1 MAARVRRWSDVDV
14 HRHTHDETSGGD
26 AKAFHAT
33 HAHATPVA
41 AANGSSSSSSS
52 SNFVTLSMMAEHV
65 QVADEVQECVI
76 CLDELEFGKALFT
89 AECGHRFHFSCLL
102 ENVNHDE
109 ANSDKCPICR
119 KSQTQWPEQTKGLV
133 KAHPFCTNC
142 GKRGT
147 GGQFCDGC
155 GNSLAHTPTA
165 QERARAAA
173 HAAAVRSN
181 VVVECPSCRIRC
193 LVSTSARGT
202 LQCPNGHLFQLRM
215 PSQTGNS
222 QQGMSMRQS
231 FTGPPSGFGGGAG
244 EPRPP
249 AAAGRAPAVAAPPG
263 GGSMGG
269 LIMRQCP
276 TCYTR
281 VQMPP
286 GSQSGQYMCPH
297 GHTFYFSN
305 VTEWQPYQ

>member
-1 MAARVRRWSDVDV
+1 MTTLERVRRWSDSDAL
-14 HRHTHDETSGGD
+14 HRRAYQPQAQPHAVATVEGAAPGVITRLLR
-26 AKAFHAT
+26 AKSNDNGQ
-33 HAHATPVA
+33 A
-41 AANGSSSSSSS
+41 AA
-52 SNFVTLSMMAEHV
+52 AED
-65 QVADEVQECVI
+65 DEELPECVI
-76 CLDELEFGKALFT
+76 CLDELDLGRALFT

-109 ANSDKCPICR
+109 ANADKCPICR
-119 KSQTQWPEQTKGLV
+119 KSQTHWPEQTEGLV

-155 GNSLAHTPTA
+155 GHSLAHTPTA

-173 HAAAVRSN
+173 AAAAARSN

-193 LVSTSARGT
+193 LVSTTARGT

-215 PSQTGNS
+215 PPPPMGSMPMGNS
-222 QQGMSMRQS
+222 QRNSLTSRSSLGSS
-231 FTGPPSGFGGGAG
+231 SSSVSLGLGAG
-244 EPRPP
+244 GMPRP
-249 AAAGRAPAVAAPPG
+249 V
-263 GGSMGG
+263 
-269 LIMRQCP
+269 MRQCP

-286 GSQSGQYMCPH
+286 GSQAGQYMCPH
-297 GHTFYFSN
+297 GHTFFF
-305 VTEWQPYQ
+305 TPY

>member
-1 MAARVRRWSDVDV
+1 MCV
-14 HRHTHDETSGGD
+14 
-26 AKAFHAT
+26 F
-33 HAHATPVA
+33 
-41 AANGSSSSSSS
+41 
-52 SNFVTLSMMAEHV
+52 
-65 QVADEVQECVI
+65 CVI
-76 CLDELEFGKALFT
+76 YTITG
-89 AECGHRFHFSCLL
+89 
-102 ENVNHDE
+102 
-109 ANSDKCPICR
+109 
-119 KSQTQWPEQTKGLV
+119 
-133 KAHPFCTNC
+133 TNC

-173 HAAAVRSN
+173 HAAAARSN

-215 PSQTGNS
+215 PSQMGNS
-222 QQGMSMRQS
+222 QQGMNMRQS
-231 FTGPPSGFGGGAG
+231 FSGTTGGAIPPPPG
-244 EPRPP
+244 PPP
-249 AAAGRAPAVAAPPG
+249 AAAPPG
-263 GGSMGG
+263 IGASGG

-286 GSQSGQYMCPH
+286 GSQAGQYMCPH
-297 GHTFYFSN
+297 GHTFYFSPPVN
-305 VTEWQPYQ
+305 EWRPFQ

>member
-1 MAARVRRWSDVDV
+1 MV
-14 HRHTHDETSGGD
+14 HES
-26 AKAFHAT
+26 
-33 HAHATPVA
+33 
-41 AANGSSSSSSS
+41 
-52 SNFVTLSMMAEHV
+52 V
-65 QVADEVQECVI
+65 QMADEVQECVI
-76 CLDELEFGKALFT
+76 CLDDLEFGKALFT

-109 ANSDKCPICR
+109 ANADKCPICR
-119 KSQTQWPEQTKGLV
+119 KAQTQWPEQTKGLV

-165 QERARAAA
+165 QERARIAAA
-173 HAAAVRSN
+173 AAAARSN
-181 VVVECPSCRIRC
+181 VVVECPTCRIRC

-215 PSQTGNS
+215 PPHLAGNS
-222 QQGMSMRQS
+222 QLNPPTGGIRPS
-231 FTGPPSGFGGGAG
+231 FSSIS
-244 EPRPP
+244 
-249 AAAGRAPAVAAPPG
+249 G
-263 GGSMGG
+263 GGSSNALVGPPAMPPPPPPPAPSTGG

-286 GSQSGQYMCPH
+286 GSQAGQYMCPH
-297 GHTFYFSN
+297 GHTFYFSP
-305 VTEWQPYQ
+305 VTEWRPYQ

>member
-1 MAARVRRWSDVDV
+1 MAMRVRRWSDVDAR
-14 HRHTHDETSGGD
+14 RHHLPGLGRATSDET
-26 AKAFHAT
+26 KAS
-33 HAHATPVA
+33 HAHAVHHAGGHHHAATAVPA
-41 AANGSSSSSSS
+41 AAAS
-52 SNFVTLSMMAEHV
+52 SNVVTLAMMDVHH
-65 QVADEVQECVI
+65 QVAEEVQECVI

-119 KSQTQWPEQTKGLV
+119 KSQTQWPEQTEGLV
-133 KAHPFCTNC
+133 KAHPYCTNC

-173 HAAAVRSN
+173 AAAAARSN

-193 LVSTSARGT
+193 LVSTTARGT
-202 LQCPNGHLFQLRM
+202 LQCPNGHLFQLRVPPPM
-215 PSQTGNS
+215 GNS
-222 QQGMSMRQS
+222 QLGGMGMRQS
-231 FTGPPSGFGGGAG
+231 FSGSSSGGAG
-244 EPRPP
+244 
-249 AAAGRAPAVAAPPG
+249 G
-263 GGSMGG
+263 GGSR

-286 GSQSGQYMCPH
+286 GSQPGQYMCPH
-297 GHTFYFSN
+297 GHTFYF
-305 VTEWQPYQ
+305 TPFQ